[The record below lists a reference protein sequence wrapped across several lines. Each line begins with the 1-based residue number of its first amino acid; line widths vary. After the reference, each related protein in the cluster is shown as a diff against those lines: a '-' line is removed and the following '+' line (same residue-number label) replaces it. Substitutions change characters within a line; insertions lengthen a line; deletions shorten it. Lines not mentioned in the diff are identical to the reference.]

1 MENKIIIKI
10 LVENSADYLNAL
22 DIFIKL
28 NNSPTCHSYSSF
40 KTAINIGAITRDNIK
55 ICKENFYF
63 GKAYGIDHYK
73 ANFVPENHIILESGS
88 CEVLN
93 EDDSKNNDKK
103 EYIFDLQVSSN
114 YKLNNKLGAW
124 HYGR

>member
-10 LVENSADYLNAL
+10 LVENSVDYLNVI
-22 DIFIKL
+22 DMFMKL
-28 NNSPTCHSYSSF
+28 NNSSTCHSYSSF
-40 KTAINIGAITRDNIK
+40 ETAINMGAITKDNIEM
-55 ICKENFYF
+55 CKKNFYF

-88 CEVLN
+88 FEVLN
-93 EDDSKNNDKK
+93 EGDSKNNDKK

-114 YKLNNKLGAW
+114 YKLNNELGAW